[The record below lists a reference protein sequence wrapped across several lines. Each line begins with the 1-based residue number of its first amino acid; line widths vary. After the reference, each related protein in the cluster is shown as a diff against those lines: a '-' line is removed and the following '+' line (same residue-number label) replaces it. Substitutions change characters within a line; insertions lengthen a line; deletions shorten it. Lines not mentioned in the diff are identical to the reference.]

1 MAAISATACSTSA
14 SSPAA
19 TSSRTSGSTLPC
31 TSRDTDSPTFSR
43 CRIPYFGR
51 CKADKQKKAETPLF
65 QPSLHADKARFE
77 LAEGFALTRF
87 RGVLLRPLGHLSIRH
102 LKTSNLIIVPQWW
115 RLSNRTGCNGVISGV
130 SCFAPDCA
138 SLGEQRFVEGRI
150 APIKRQFD
158 TVRNQ
163 TGKHAQGLRSRIR
176 RLFCIGDA

>member
-1 MAAISATACSTSA
+1 MGQRFRARAGILIPRRFLDAGFRISADA
-14 SSPAA
+14 
-19 TSSRTSGSTLPC
+19 
-31 TSRDTDSPTFSR
+31 
-43 CRIPYFGR
+43 
-51 CKADKQKKAETPLF
+51 KQINKKAETPLF

-138 SLGEQRFVEGRI
+138 SLDEQRFVEGRI

>member
-1 MAAISATACSTSA
+1 M
-14 SSPAA
+14 
-19 TSSRTSGSTLPC
+19 LP
-31 TSRDTDSPTFSR
+31 RPRF
-43 CRIPYFGR
+43 
-51 CKADKQKKAETPLF
+51 ADR
-65 QPSLHADKARFE
+65 ARFE

-138 SLGEQRFVEGRI
+138 SLDEQRFVEGRI